1 MDCHGLLGLF
11 QRANYNV
18 LMWFWTLLF
27 SLQVCS
33 SLGMKGRF
41 LGAVCQRRPRPILY
55 VVTVIKDLWSAVRA
69 EGDPGRRNTE
79 TDMIL
84 LEQDLAARPLLL
96 PNSCW
101 EDRSRRRA
109 TPHRPLPQI
118 RGAFWGPRPEHG
130 PGCFMLGRFHNIP
143 NPISKLTRIFP
154 CLDWL
159 WSSVIPFIEGLD
171 KERCSSIEEGLEP
184 AGGMHQRGG
193 LFPFGGGTSRL
204 KDAVTW
210 KSNMHGS
217 WGGEKACTSCI
228 FRM

>member
-18 LMWFWTLLF
+18 LVWFWTLLF

-41 LGAVCQRRPRPILY
+41 LGAVCQWRPRPILY
-55 VVTVIKDLWSAVRA
+55 IVTVIKDLWSAVRA

-79 TDMIL
+79 TDVIL

-118 RGAFWGPRPEHG
+118 HGAFWGPRPEPG

-154 CLDWL
+154 LL
-159 WSSVIPFIEGLD
+159 RLA
-171 KERCSSIEEGLEP
+171 LELCNP
-184 AGGMHQRGG
+184 
-193 LFPFGGGTSRL
+193 
-204 KDAVTW
+204 
-210 KSNMHGS
+210 
-217 WGGEKACTSCI
+217 I
-228 FRM
+228 Y